1 MASTTL
7 SYRVCSE
14 GQIALDCALF
24 CLECDLIFAG
34 TVSCPRCASAAVWPL
49 AEWVQPI
56 RSGGVVS
63 KREHGL
69 MEDTHSES
77 DESATFQTGIS

>member
-1 MASTTL
+1 MATTTL

-24 CLECDLIFAG
+24 CIECELIFAG
-34 TVSCPRCASAAVWPL
+34 TVSCPRCASEAVWPL

-56 RSGGVVS
+56 RPSAGVS
-63 KREHGL
+63 KQEHD
-69 MEDTHSES
+69 MIAEAHFES
-77 DESATFQTGIS
+77 DERALY

>member
-7 SYRVCSE
+7 SYRICSE

-34 TVSCPRCASAAVWPL
+34 TVSCPRCASEAVWPL
-49 AEWVQPI
+49 SEWVQPI
-56 RSGGVVS
+56 RSGGAVS
-63 KREHGL
+63 KREND
-69 MEDTHSES
+69 MTEDTHSEN
-77 DESATFQTGIS
+77 DARAILQTGTL